1 MRRGYLKNTI
11 TYTIIV
17 LSQIIFKQISKVLCN
32 SMMSGNQIL
41 EKSASNINSHII
53 FFQFINKKI
62 ILAMGKSCF
71 GCFFSSE
78 RDFLNSPA
86 ITGFEVRF

>member
-1 MRRGYLKNTI
+1 MRKGYLKNTI

-53 FFQFINKKI
+53 IFFQFINKKI

-86 ITGFEVRF
+86 